1 MLTSIKELLSFSG
14 RASRSEYW
22 KYAVPIL
29 VIITGALFVDLAV
42 LDPTAYQRV
51 TTTTDLL
58 TGEETQE
65 VSIVI
70 KYGPG
75 VLSLVVSLI
84 LLVPFASVLTRRVH
98 DIGYPGWYAGL
109 ALFLAFFFGPAFSF
123 FAGLLGLIS
132 IPLALIVAILLGI
145 PQLVISTLAL
155 IVVVLWGMTPSE
167 PGPNEYGPDPSG
179 AIA

>member
-1 MLTSIKELLSFSG
+1 MPTSIKKLLLFSG

-29 VIITGALFVDLAV
+29 MLIAGALFVDLVV
-42 LDPTAYQRV
+42 LKPTAYQHV

-58 TGEETQE
+58 TGEKTQE

-70 KYGPG
+70 KREPG
-75 VLSLVVSLI
+75 VLSLVLSFI

-98 DIGYPGWYAGL
+98 DIGYPGWYAWL
-109 ALFLAFFFGPAFSF
+109 ALFLAFFFGPALSF

-132 IPLALIVAILLGI
+132 IPLALVVAVLLGI
-145 PQLVISTLAL
+145 PQFVLSSLAL
-155 IVVVLWGMTPSE
+155 IVIVLWGTTPSE
-167 PGPNEYGPDPSG
+167 SGPNEYGPDPSG
-179 AIA
+179 VLA